1 MAGVVICPHHVVE
14 DLLAVQGHHRLQ
26 AVARHHVDG
35 LAAGDRHPD
44 LDRQVLGPGDAG
56 DLFQLVAAVV
66 DRRRALEILALVV
79 ERLLVEA
86 FEQQLELLLEI
97 VAVGR
102 GIE

>member
-1 MAGVVICPHHVVE
+1 
-14 DLLAVQGHHRLQ
+14 
-26 AVARHHVDG
+26 
-35 LAAGDRHPD
+35 
-44 LDRQVLGPGDAG
+44 VLGPGDAG

>member
-1 MAGVVICPHHVVE
+1 
-14 DLLAVQGHHRLQ
+14 
-26 AVARHHVDG
+26 
-35 LAAGDRHPD
+35 
-44 LDRQVLGPGDAG
+44 VLGPGDAG
-56 DLFQLVAAVV
+56 DLFQLVAAII